1 MTIFFTFW
9 RISENLHRALP
20 TVKFFQDI
28 SGSGQFFS
36 IHFVNLFSIWFKKG
50 ACLKD
55 ASDSNFFKIFP
66 VPVNFFAIFQSI
78 SWIWFRFDSK
88 RALASRMHLIQVD
101 LGVFIKFFQD
111 ISGSGQ
117 FFSIHFVNLFSIW
130 FKKGACFKDASDSSW
145 FGGIY
150 KLKPTTLRVSQI
162 HLESKILIFVTKLR
176 PRLP

>member
-1 MTIFFTFW
+1 MKKSIERSFLLSILICYVISTDEDLVSDTCPRPNSTHYDYVLEDCRYWTSSFADGKIFLRYFRFRSIFFNPF
-9 RISENLHRALP
+9 RE
-20 TVKFFQDI
+20 
-28 SGSGQFFS
+28 
-36 IHFVNLFSIWFKKG
+36 FVFDLI
-50 ACLKD
+50 
-55 ASDSNFFKIFP
+55 
-66 VPVNFFAIFQSI
+66 
-78 SWIWFRFDSK
+78 RFDSK

-117 FFSIHFVNLFSIW
+117 FFSIHFVNLFLIW